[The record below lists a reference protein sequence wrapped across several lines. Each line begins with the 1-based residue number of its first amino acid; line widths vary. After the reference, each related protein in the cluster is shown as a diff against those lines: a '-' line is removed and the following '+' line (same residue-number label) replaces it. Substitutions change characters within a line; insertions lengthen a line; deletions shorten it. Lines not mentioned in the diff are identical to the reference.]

1 MDGYARH
8 AINQEL
14 IAKGIDPNAGPSN
27 RERLFFKIA
36 PPIFAVIFYGA
47 IGFLCYSALAG

>member
-14 IAKGIDPNAGPSN
+14 IAKGIVRYAGEST
-27 RERLFFKIA
+27 RVRLFLTIA